1 MNRVAA
7 ILLACALAVAGCGPE
22 GLGEPNPDFH
32 VIGHRGAPRL
42 AAENTVPSFE
52 VAVSI
57 GANAV
62 ETDLCVTADEVIVVW
77 HDRDPDDPVA
87 VARQTG
93 AEGLLY
99 IPAVPPIGD
108 PMRRPVDQLTLHDL
122 RRHYG
127 YAHLLEPRDNSY
139 SIPTL
144 AELFAWSRGAPGLR
158 ALYLDIKLAASQT
171 DRAAFL
177 VGEVAKEH
185 AASPEPRPRIL
196 LLSPQLLIAIA
207 MEGARRELGAEE
219 LRVAWDFEVP
229 GALQGAR
236 AVGLRDV
243 SMGLTPAQTFTA
255 FTEEV
260 SEIVQ
265 AREDGVIDSVTVW
278 TFDRPKDLS
287 LLLYH
292 GVDGIMTN
300 EPGVLYGVWQDT
312 LQ

>member
-1 MNRVAA
+1 MIRFAA
-7 ILLACALAVAGCGPE
+7 ILLACALAVVGCGPE

-42 AAENTVPSFE
+42 QAENTIPAFE
-52 VAVSI
+52 AAVSL

-62 ETDLCVTADEVIVVW
+62 ETDLCVTADDVIVVW

-87 VARQTG
+87 VARQSG

-139 SIPTL
+139 SIPSL
-144 AELFAWSRGAPGLR
+144 AELFAWSRGVPGLR
-158 ALYLDIKLAASQT
+158 AFYLDVKLAASQT
-171 DRAAFL
+171 GRAAY
-177 VGEVAKEH
+177 VVSEVAKEH

-196 LLSPQLLIAIA
+196 LLSPVATIAFA
-207 MEGARRELGAEE
+207 MEGARRELGAED
-219 LRVAWDFEVP
+219 LRVAWDFEAP
-229 GALQGAR
+229 GALLGAH
-236 AVGLRDV
+236 ALGLRDV
-243 SMGLTPAQTFTA
+243 SMGLTPAQTFTG
-255 FTEEV
+255 FIEEV
-260 SEIVQ
+260 SELVE
-265 AREDGVIDSVTVW
+265 AREDGVIDTVTVW

-300 EPGVLYGVWQDT
+300 EPGELHEIWQDT